1 MHGLAV
7 CDSVQGPHGA
17 FEKVNI
23 GGGRFR
29 TKMKTVVII
38 PTYWT
43 RKKEEGVWWTDIPLD
58 HPTPIDESGT
68 LKKAISSLDV
78 LEDRDFSLVVMG
90 AASSESLK
98 EQKEKLVKKIVKSH
112 CPKDIQASVFS
123 HSHLDLLKKSF
134 GDAGGSEFL
143 RLLDIHGY
151 SNMRNLSLIIAQLL
165 DADIVVSIDD
175 DEYFADP
182 KFLSKAKEN
191 IGRKVDGVRVEGV
204 TGYYLN
210 PSGDYH
216 VSQKNGDW
224 RKHWNKADAM
234 NRTFDQLIP
243 NPPRLKISPFALG
256 GCMVHGR
263 RLMEQIPYDPL
274 IQRGEDIDYLI
285 NARLF
290 GMHVFLDT
298 ELNVVHD
305 PPQKPHPLWRTFMVD
320 AIRFVFERQ
329 KILSQKKI
337 TLRTD
342 DLNPYPGEFLND
354 DLDEKIRMASSALSS
369 QYEQEG
375 DEDAA
380 EITLEIPRL
389 ANHNAMLN
397 PYIHL
402 LELKKN
408 WEKLTGFIK
417 SSGLKDEK
425 ELFWEV

>member
-1 MHGLAV
+1 MHGFSS
-7 CDSVQGPHGA
+7 CSSIQGSPDVS
-17 FEKVNI
+17 EKVNI

-29 TKMKTVVII
+29 NKMKTVIII

-43 RKKEEGVWWTDIPLD
+43 RKKERGVWWTDIPLD

-98 EQKEKLVKKIVKSH
+98 EQKEKVVKEIVKSH
-112 CPKDIQASVFS
+112 CPKDILASVFS

-134 GDAGGSEFL
+134 GDTGGSEFL

-182 KFLSKAKEN
+182 MFLTKAKEN

-204 TGYYLN
+204 TGYYLD

-216 VSQKNGDW
+216 VAQRDGEW
-224 RKHWNKADAM
+224 RKYWNKADAM
-234 NRTFDQLIP
+234 NKTFDLLIP
-243 NPPRLKISPFALG
+243 THPRLKISPFALG

-263 RLMEQIPYDPL
+263 RLMEKIPYDPL
-274 IQRGEDIDYLI
+274 VQRGEDIDYLI

-290 GMHVFLDT
+290 GMHIFLDT
-298 ELNVVHD
+298 ELNVIHD
-305 PPQKPHPLWRTFMVD
+305 PPEKPHPLWRTFMID
-320 AIRFVFERQ
+320 AIRFVYERQ
-329 KILSQKKI
+329 KILMQKEIKV
-337 TLRTD
+337 RPE
-342 DLNPYPGEFLND
+342 DLDTYPGEFLKD
-354 DLDEKIRMASSALSS
+354 DLDEKIKLASNALSS
-369 QYEQEG
+369 QYQKEG

-380 EITLEIPRL
+380 EIVLEIPRL

-417 SSGLKDEK
+417 SSGLRNQHEF
-425 ELFWEV
+425 FWEV